1 MQGASACARP
11 GPQVSISLALSRLQ
25 ISSLPSAERPAS
37 ELGGSEV
44 FRAPSARS
52 SFQPQCGSAR
62 LSTRLRCASG
72 AYRWYEARFPLMS
85 KEAIERP
92 ARSLRSLISAACR
105 PVLGGAR
112 QFDRRDIPRSS
123 EPRVGYSTAA
133 KLECAATG
141 WCTELQVNAHGCVF
155 PRQTGCVC

>member
-52 SFQPQCGSAR
+52 SFEPQCGSAR

-72 AYRWYEARFPLMS
+72 AYRWYEARVSPLMS

-92 ARSLRSLISAACR
+92 ALSLRSLISAACR
-105 PVLGGAR
+105 PIVGGAR
-112 QFDRRDIPRSS
+112 QFDRRDIPHSGER
-123 EPRVGYSTAA
+123 RVGYSTAA

-141 WCTELQVNAHGCVF
+141 
-155 PRQTGCVC
+155 